1 MGTEVQILGQTYVV
15 KGNEPPDYIRD
26 LASFL
31 DGRIREVY
39 SALPGTPPLK
49 ATILAAL
56 NITDELFKTRSEQA
70 AISRSITEI
79 ETKADAMLGLFEKD
93 RIEGMS

>member
-15 KGNEPPDYIRD
+15 KGNEPPDYIRE

-31 DGRIREVY
+31 DGRIKDVY

-56 NITDELFKTRSEQA
+56 NITDELFRTRSEQSA
-70 AISRSITEI
+70 LSRGMREI
-79 ETKADAMLGLFEKD
+79 ETKADAMLGLFEQDQTNK
-93 RIEGMS
+93 MW

>member
-15 KGNEPPDYIRD
+15 KGNDPPDYIKE
-26 LASFL
+26 LAAFL

-39 SALPGTPPLK
+39 SVLPGTPPLK

-56 NITDELFKTRSEQA
+56 NITDELFKTRNEQS
-70 AISRSITEI
+70 AISKGIREI
-79 ETKADAMLGLFEKD
+79 ETKADAILDLFEQD
-93 RIEGMS
+93 QFERSL